1 MKNRIE
7 LLCLVV
13 AALVS
18 MNTFAGGLY
27 VIANTSVNLTAA
39 EVRDVF
45 LGEKQFSGS
54 VKLTPVDNSAAQSAF
69 LQQVLQMDA
78 DKYAS
83 IWAKRSFRDGMNP
96 PEVKSSDAE
105 VIGFVKGN
113 PGAVGYVTA
122 PADGVKV
129 IN

>member
-1 MKNRIE
+1 MRNCIE
-7 LLCLVV
+7 FLCLVV

-18 MNTFAGGLY
+18 MNGYAGGLY
-27 VIANTSVNLTAA
+27 VISNTSVNLTAA

-54 VKLTPVDNSAAQSAF
+54 VKLTPVDNSAAQTAF

-96 PEVKSSDAE
+96 PEIKSSDAE

-113 PGAVGYVTA
+113 PGAVGYVTV
-122 PADGVKV
+122 PTDGVKV
-129 IN
+129 MK